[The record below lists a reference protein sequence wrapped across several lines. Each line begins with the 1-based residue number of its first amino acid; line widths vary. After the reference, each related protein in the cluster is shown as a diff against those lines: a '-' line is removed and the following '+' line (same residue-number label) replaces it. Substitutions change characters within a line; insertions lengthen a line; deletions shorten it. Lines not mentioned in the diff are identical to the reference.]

1 MARNNRL
8 NNRFLPFI
16 GGCRRPA
23 FMLAAML
30 AVSLMV
36 GCVDTATEG
45 EGERAGRSLP
55 FGSSAA
61 DGAGAAP
68 GGDSTFDG
76 DILGDAT
83 AGRELFRR
91 QCATCHGIE
100 PGEHKT
106 GPSLAG
112 IVGRPAGSTDFRRY
126 RGFVGANFV
135 WTPNR
140 LDRYLADPLAFVV
153 ANTLNGTTSMTF
165 RIPQAKQ
172 RRNIIAYLETVS
184 RGEPAPAEDGTQP

>member
-16 GGCRRPA
+16 GRCRLPA
-23 FMLAAML
+23 LVLVAML
-30 AVSLMV
+30 PATLMV
-36 GCVDTATEG
+36 GCVDAATEG
-45 EGERAGRSLP
+45 EGERAGSSPL

-61 DGAGAAP
+61 DGAGAAQ

-76 DILGDAT
+76 DNLGDAT

-91 QCATCHGIE
+91 QCAACHGIE

-112 IVGRPAGSTDFRRY
+112 IVGRPAGSTDFPRY

-140 LDRYLADPLAFVV
+140 LDRYLADPLAFIV

-165 RIPQAKQ
+165 RVPQAKQ

-184 RGEPAPAEDGTQP
+184 RGEPAPVKDGTQP